1 MFSLVLFG
9 KPYMKN
15 ALVSERQAMIVRCP
29 PLFPPPSHA
38 LHFFTTPP
46 PRSPSINP
54 CSISAT
60 ASTNA
65 RSGTPSLRAQR
76 LKLFALKILVTPPR
90 HS

>member
-29 PLFPPPSHA
+29 PLLPPPSRA
-38 LHFFTTPP
+38 IRFFTTPP
-46 PRSPSINP
+46 PRSASINP

-60 ASTNA
+60 ASA
-65 RSGTPSLRAQR
+65 KVLSGTSSLRAQR